1 MKKIE
6 ALFLSDIHLGI
17 KGSNAEGVL
26 NTLKQYSPKY
36 LFLVGDIIDGWMLKR
51 KFRWSQSHT
60 NVIRKILSYSKN
72 GTKVIYIP
80 GNHDEFMRDFC
91 DFEFGHII
99 LARESIHVGIDSKL
113 YLITHGDQFDAVIS
127 HAKWLSKVGSWA
139 YDVSIVINR
148 YLNKIRKLLGMPY
161 WSLSSYLKQTVK
173 ESVNFIGDYE
183 TTLSNYVKS
192 KKLDGIICGH
202 IHHVKISDIG
212 GIRYMNCGDWVE
224 SCTALVE
231 HHDGSFEIIDWK
243 KNERNNFSSTDVK
256 IVE

>member
-1 MKKIE
+1 MKSYKTVFI
-6 ALFLSDIHLGI
+6 SDVHLGT
-17 KGSNAEGVL
+17 KMSQAENL
-26 NTLKQYSPKY
+26 LDFFKTFECEKMY
-36 LFLVGDIIDGWMLKR
+36 LVGDIIDGWAMNRSKYWPQTHNDVIQKLLRRAR
-51 KFRWSQSHT
+51 K
-60 NVIRKILSYSKN
+60 
-72 GTKVIYIP
+72 GTEIIYIP

>member
-1 MKKIE
+1 MKSYKTVFI
-6 ALFLSDIHLGI
+6 SDVHLGT
-17 KGSNAEGVL
+17 KMSQAENL
-26 NTLKQYSPKY
+26 LDFFKTFECEKMY
-36 LFLVGDIIDGWMLKR
+36 LVGDIIDGWAMNRSKYWPQTHNDVIQKLLRRAR
-51 KFRWSQSHT
+51 K
-60 NVIRKILSYSKN
+60 
-72 GTKVIYIP
+72 GTEIIYIP

-148 YLNKIRKLLGMPY
+148 YLNKIRKLLGMPD

>member
-1 MKKIE
+1 MKSYKTVFI
-6 ALFLSDIHLGI
+6 SDVHLGT
-17 KGSNAEGVL
+17 KMSQAENL
-26 NTLKQYSPKY
+26 LDFFKTFECEKMY
-36 LFLVGDIIDGWMLKR
+36 LVGDIIDGWAMNRSKYWPQTHNDVIQKLLRRAR
-51 KFRWSQSHT
+51 K
-60 NVIRKILSYSKN
+60 
-72 GTKVIYIP
+72 GTEIIYIP

-148 YLNKIRKLLGMPY
+148 YLNKIRKLLAMPY